1 MASVEKGSEVEI
13 VCGAGDDLLFGL
25 SWEFVKEMTPVDLD
39 AQAVMF
45 DSLGVLVDAAYYNQ
59 LEACGGAVKHSGDS
73 KDGAGEG
80 YDESVRFDLN
90 ALPPNV
96 HFIVLLV
103 SVHTEG
109 QNFGAVESAGVDVKE
124 LASGKRLCMFAVGCH
139 GNNTSI
145 ALCCLRRVRQADGTN
160 KWFLKNVSKT
170 MQGRNFN
177 DCKEAIRKEVIDV
190 NLDAGLVGE
199 RVLSM
204 EKTFDMKKDDFAV
217 VPSNLSGLFLGLGW
231 TCEGSLDLDSSV
243 ILLNNKLGVDNVVSF
258 SNLSAPG
265 VKHRGDNTTGD
276 GDGDDE
282 VIFVELNKVK
292 PSVHNLV
299 FVVNMYSSATFARVS
314 NSYVRLVSGTHELA
328 RYKLDGSVQSRGLIF
343 CRLTRKE
350 NSWVLHCLGRECRGQ
365 KASSDECKE
374 DVIKTIRSF
383 NETTGSG
390 GHDDEKS
397 SGSKKEKDCSIQ

>member
-96 HFIVLLV
+96 QFIVLLV

-124 LASGKRLCMFAVGCH
+124 ISSGKKLCMFSVGCQ
-139 GNNTSI
+139 GKNTSI
-145 ALCCLRRVRQADGTN
+145 ALCCLRRARQADGTN

-170 MQGRNFN
+170 MEGRNFT
-177 DCKEAIRKEVIDV
+177 DCKDAIRREVIDA
-190 NLDAGLVGE
+190 NLDSGVIGE

-204 EKTFDMKKDDFAV
+204 EKTFNMKKDDFAT
-217 VPSNLSGLFLGLGW
+217 VPSDLSGLFLGLGW
-231 TCEGSLDLDSSV
+231 TCAEGIDLDASV
-243 ILLNNKLGVDNVVSF
+243 LLLNQKHNVDTIVSF
-258 SNLSAPG
+258 SNLSASG
-265 VKHRGDNTTGD
+265 VTHRGDNTTGD
-276 GDGDDE
+276 GAGDDE
-282 VIFVELNKVK
+282 VIFVELDKVK
-292 PSVHNLV
+292 SAVHDLV
-299 FVVNMYSSATFARVS
+299 FVVNIYSNASFNDVTDA
-314 NSYVRLVSGTHELA
+314 YIRLVSGSHELA
-328 RYKLDGSVQSRGLIF
+328 RYKLDASISSRGLIF
-343 CRLTRKE
+343 CRLTRKDS
-350 NSWVLHCLGRECRGQ
+350 SWVLHCIGRGCHGQ
-365 KASSDECKE
+365 KADSSECKK
-374 DVIKTIRSF
+374 DVSQAIKSF
-383 NETTGSG
+383 HDAVG
-390 GHDDEKS
+390 GGEEKS
-397 SGSKKEKDCSIQ
+397 SKKDKDCLIQ